1 MLQPAGHSQVAV
13 WFQSSSSSSQSHD
26 QSMPAGRGARTRADS
41 GAAGSAPATPTP
53 TVKTDNPADTAA
65 AAMLVTFIATSTD
78 ENSLCGRGQG
88 PFRMKTSPGDS
99 RAVSA

>member
-26 QSMPAGRGARTRADS
+26 HPMPAGRGARTRADS
-41 GAAGSAPATPTP
+41 GAAGSAPATPTL
-53 TVKTDNPADTAA
+53 TVKTDNPADTA

-78 ENSLCGRGQG
+78 ENSLCGREQG
-88 PFRMKTSPGDS
+88 PVRMKTSPGDS
-99 RAVSA
+99 R